1 MRSPKLQTLV
11 LAVLIPTLLGAST
24 WMGWLTYQEL
34 YTIILEGF
42 DQKLRA
48 TSAGTAAFIEIDDHD
63 ALVREGTETD
73 FRYVRYV
80 SPMQRI
86 VDLTELTYLYTTL
99 LEPDGSIT
107 YVLDGTVGEDHSEI
121 GSSDV
126 LSDEEILR
134 LDEMRQMLR
143 DGSVFLS
150 GLNPTEQ
157 WGILKTA
164 FAPIAGANPAL
175 PAMAGADVN
184 ISVVGTKAR
193 VAIAQVGLTALLSL
207 LLGAAVSFWLAR
219 RLGAPLIEVKDGAM
233 RVAAGEF
240 GHRISA
246 PQYEEMEELAATFN
260 YMSDAIGDTLSD
272 LSEQQKVSEADRR
285 TVGLVSELAARR
297 KSGAMLPPGIEIEAP
312 PPSDP
317 SGYAFLPSGGSIFWI
332 GPQTEPLD
340 ALGLR
345 AEVEAFIG
353 LLGENCEWEEMV
365 RLISPLLGTEIRVL
379 LNVDAAGTRIR
390 AHAVDSI
397 PALITNGEE
406 GGTLVDLA
414 AHPDLTL
421 KPAQTLRIASTD
433 LGRGADSA
441 GLDVQSWESG
451 EVSDGL
457 MVVVRSPEVPG

>member
-1 MRSPKLQTLV
+1 
-11 LAVLIPTLLGAST
+11 
-24 WMGWLTYQEL
+24 
-34 YTIILEGF
+34 
-42 DQKLRA
+42 
-48 TSAGTAAFIEIDDHD
+48 
-63 ALVREGTETD
+63 
-73 FRYVRYV
+73 
-80 SPMQRI
+80 
-86 VDLTELTYLYTTL
+86 
-99 LEPDGSIT
+99 
-107 YVLDGTVGEDHSEI
+107 
-121 GSSDV
+121 
-126 LSDEEILR
+126 
-134 LDEMRQMLR
+134 
-143 DGSVFLS
+143 
-150 GLNPTEQ
+150 
-157 WGILKTA
+157 
-164 FAPIAGANPAL
+164 
-175 PAMAGADVN
+175 
-184 ISVVGTKAR
+184 
-193 VAIAQVGLTALLSL
+193 
-207 LLGAAVSFWLAR
+207 
-219 RLGAPLIEVKDGAM
+219 
-233 RVAAGEF
+233 
-240 GHRISA
+240 
-246 PQYEEMEELAATFN
+246 
-260 YMSDAIGDTLSD
+260 MSDAIGDTLSD